1 MKKSLNG
8 DGLQF
13 HQYQQNEKL
22 PLILTKLADYDRLG
36 TGTQICGV
44 TPVNGISS
52 PPPLLMTGPLTVMH
66 K

>member
-1 MKKSLNG
+1 MKRSLNG

-52 PPPLLMTGPLTVMH
+52 PPPS
-66 K
+66 